1 MTEASEGYRGCPKEI
16 KALWPKLTMAN
27 KYLNN
32 ISLFQTLIHFCIFS
46 TPEILGHS
54 ACFV

>member
-1 MTEASEGYRGCPKEI
+1 MTEASEGYRGCPKKI